1 VSADAL
7 KLTVY
12 HGERD
17 RIGDGFLADALAEV
31 FTRHGVRASVV
42 MRGSSGFGHKHHL
55 RTDRLLTLSED
66 LPVVSVAVDEPA
78 RIEAAFEQVRPLVAE
93 GLVTLERARFEPE
106 GAPPDGE
113 VKVTAYLGR
122 GTDHRA
128 VVAGLQAHGVAG
140 ASVLLGVDGTVGGV
154 RRRARFFSRNAE
166 VPVVVV
172 SVGAG
177 ARIAAALAGLRGD
190 AVVTVERVRVCKR
203 DGRQLAEPERIEG
216 RDEHGLP
223 LWQML
228 TVYGSEDLVLALRE
242 AGAVGATAL
251 RGVWG
256 YHGDHAPHGDTFWQ
270 LRRRVPTLTV
280 VVDEPAAI
288 RRLYPVVDRL
298 TASGGLVTTETV
310 PAAGRADG
318 LVLAKPPPS

>member
-1 VSADAL
+1 VTGDAL

-17 RIGDGFLADALAEV
+17 RIGDRFLADALGEV
-31 FTRHGVRASVV
+31 FARHELRVSVV
-42 MRGSSGFGHKHHL
+42 MRGASGFGRKHHL

-78 RIEAAFEQVRPLVAE
+78 RIEPALEEVRTLARE
-93 GLVTLERARFEPE
+93 GLVTLERARL
-106 GAPPDGE
+106 APAGGD

-128 VVAGLQAHGVAG
+128 VVAALRAEGVAG
-140 ASVLLGVDGTVGGV
+140 ATVLLGVDGTVHGE
-154 RRRARFFSRNAE
+154 RRRARFFSSNAG
-166 VPVVVV
+166 VPVMVV

-177 ARIAAALAGLRGD
+177 DRIAAALDGLPGD
-190 AVVTVERVRVCKR
+190 AVVTAERVRVCKR
-203 DGRQLAEPERIEG
+203 DGQRLSQPEPIAG

-228 TVYGSEDLVLALRE
+228 TVYGSEDLVLPLRE
-242 AGAVGATAL
+242 AGAAGATAL
-251 RGVWG
+251 RGIWG
-256 YHGDHAPHGDTFWQ
+256 YHGDHAPHGDVLWQ
-270 LRRRVPTLTV
+270 LRRRVPAVTV

-288 RRLYPVVDRL
+288 RRLFGVVDRL
-298 TASGGLVTTETV
+298 TANRGLVTTETV
-310 PAAGRADG
+310 PAAGAPTGSLR
-318 LVLAKPPPS
+318 LARP